1 MMTLRK
7 TAALLERET
16 YPITADAL
24 VERMGDHR
32 MALPNGEESFADVI
46 ERSGEE
52 QFESAY
58 DAQQALYGSVS
69 DKAIG
74 RVGYTDRDPSPMG
87 VDDHEPVS
95 F

>member
-1 MMTLRK
+1 MTLRK
-7 TAALLERET
+7 TAALLEGET
-16 YPITADAL
+16 YPITAEDL
-24 VERMGDHR
+24 VRSVGDHH
-32 MALPNGEESFADVI
+32 MALPNGAERFGAVI

-52 QFESAY
+52 RFESAY
-58 DAQQALYGSVS
+58 DAQQALYASVS

-87 VDDHEPVS
+87 VDDHEPAS